1 MLRGQLLG
9 QAGQH
14 EGPGGCSSPKRRLGF
29 PSWSQDVAES
39 KLSVVTS
46 KGLLY
51 AGDIF
56 LQPLTCSWHR
66 PASEVRIRTLLSFVP
81 QWNTVG
87 ILVKT
92 KSYKAWLLLV
102 LQTAIF

>member
-1 MLRGQLLG
+1 M
-9 QAGQH
+9 AG
-14 EGPGGCSSPKRRLGF
+14 
-29 PSWSQDVAES
+29 S

-46 KGLLY
+46 KGQLK

-56 LQPLTCSWHR
+56 LQPLTCSLHR
-66 PASEVRIRTLLSFVP
+66 PASEVQIWTLLSIFP
-81 QWNTVG
+81 QWNTVV

-92 KSYKAWLLLV
+92 KSYEAWLLLV